1 MRPFKSRILCK
12 LSLDMKLTTLL
23 SLLFIICCSIEN
35 YATHN
40 RAGEI
45 TYEQIG
51 ELTIRATIT
60 TYTKT
65 SSSAADRDSVEIF
78 WGDGTTEWVLR
89 SNGQGDLLP
98 NDIKVNR
105 YIAEHTYPG
114 RGTYTISM
122 TDPNRVASILN
133 VNFPNSVNVPFY
145 LETTFTLLNP
155 LFQGR
160 NNSVTLLQPPIDF
173 SCVGQVFVH
182 NPNAFDADGDSLA
195 YEFTIPRFERDQA
208 VPEYLFPDE
217 ISPGEDNQI
226 ALDPIT
232 GTFTWNS
239 PQRPGEYNIAFRIKE
254 FRSGVLINST
264 VRDMQVFVRNCT
276 DAPPEIE
283 VVESIC
289 VVAGELVT
297 IDLLVNDP
305 DSFDLVSVSATGGP
319 FEFEESSAAISNSN
333 IFQSTPINA
342 IFSWQTTCDHIS
354 QAEYQVV
361 FRAVDNSFGDTTG
374 LADLKT
380 LRIKVIGPPPQDLQ
394 AIGIE
399 DRVDLS
405 WEFPYECEETEVIE
419 FLGFSVWRKV
429 GSSEISQDSCY
440 NGLGGTGYQEV
451 IFITKDNDGSRYN
464 VSDTNVESGVIYC
477 YRILAEF
484 SQLTDSGNPFNRVS
498 SIASNEVC
506 MILKQDFPLITKVS
520 VVETDINDGVVDIAW
535 TKPSPTDL
543 DTIQNPG
550 PYRYQLLRSDGNSAF
565 EDVIGASF
573 IIENFSDIV
582 DTFFTD
588 SNLNTSDNRYDYQI
602 AFYDTDITEN
612 SRNSFNATSVFLN
625 VSPTDQAINLS
636 WTSDVPWQNR
646 EYIIYRVNGDNLDSL
661 GTSISREFTDQGLI
675 NDQEYCYVV
684 TALGSYGLDNV
695 PQVLVNNSQ
704 IACGAPS
711 DDVAPCAPGVTV
723 ENVCT
728 APNLFDDAEA
738 LFNIIR
744 WEVEDDCETLSDLAG
759 YQVYFST
766 SMDDNGSVVGTLDG
780 QSNRVFEHSPSF
792 GVAGCYSVSSL
803 DEKGNESVPSAI
815 ICTENCPTY
824 QLPNSFTP
832 NSDGANDLFT
842 PISSQFIARVE
853 MEIYNRWGQK
863 VFVTDNPAIDWDG
876 TNLSGKTLEDGV
888 YYYTCVVF
896 EQKLNEIEER
906 SEILNGF
913 IHLIKGE

>member
-1 MRPFKSRILCK
+1 
-12 LSLDMKLTTLL
+12 MKLVTIF
-23 SLLFIICCSIEN
+23 SLLILICFSVES

-45 TYEQIG
+45 TYEQID

-65 SSSAADRDSVEIF
+65 SSSAADRDSIEIF
-78 WGDGTTEWVLR
+78 WGDGTNEWVLR
-89 SNGQGDLLP
+89 SNGQGDPLP

-208 VPEYLFPDE
+208 VPEYLFPNE
-217 ISPGEDNQI
+217 ISPGENNQI
-226 ALDPIT
+226 SLDPVT
-232 GTFTWNS
+232 GTFTWDA
-239 PQRPGEYNIAFRIKE
+239 PQRPGEYNIAFKIKE

-264 VRDMQVFVRNCT
+264 VRDMQVFVRNCD
-276 DAPPEIE
+276 DAPPVIE
-283 VVESIC
+283 LVESIC
-289 VVAGELVT
+289 VVAGELVN

-319 FEFEESSAAISNSN
+319 FEFEESSAMISNSN
-333 IFQSTPINA
+333 VFQSTPIEST
-342 IFSWQTTCDHIS
+342 FSWQTTCDHIS

-380 LRIKVIGPPPQDLQ
+380 LRIKVIGPQPQDLQ
-394 AIGIE
+394 AIGTQ
-399 DRVDLS
+399 DRVDLN
-405 WEFPYECEETEVIE
+405 WEFPYECQETDIIE

-429 GSSEISQDSCY
+429 GSSEINQDSCY
-440 NGLGGTGYQEV
+440 NGLDGTGYQEV
-451 IFITKDNDGSRYN
+451 IFITNEDDGSRYN

-498 SIASNEVC
+498 SIASDEVC
-506 MILKQDFPLITKVS
+506 MILNQDFPLLTKVS
-520 VVETDINDGVVDIAW
+520 VIETGQTNGVIDVSW
-535 TKPSPTDL
+535 TKPSSLDL

-550 PYRYQLLRSDGNSAF
+550 PYRYQLLRSDGSFAYEEVPDAN
-565 EDVIGASF
+565 F
-573 IIENFSDIV
+573 IIQNFGDSV

-588 SNLNTSDNRYDYQI
+588 TNLNTTDNQYDYQV
-602 AFYDTDITEN
+602 AFYDTDITDN

-625 VSPTDQAINLS
+625 VSPTDQANNLS
-636 WTSDVPWQNR
+636 WSFDVPWQNMN
-646 EYIIYRVNGDNLDSL
+646 YVIYRVNGNTLDSI
-661 GTSISREFTDQGLI
+661 GAVTSTSFTDVGLT
-675 NDQEYCYVV
+675 NEEEYCYAV
-684 TALGSYGLDNV
+684 TAFGSYGLDNV
-695 PQVLVNNSQ
+695 PQQLVNDSQ
-704 IACGAPS
+704 VACGIPG
-711 DDVAPCAPGVTV
+711 DDVAPCAPAVTV
-723 ENVCT
+723 DNVCT
-728 APNLFDDAEA
+728 VPNLFDDADE

-744 WEVEDDCETLSDLAG
+744 WEVDDECETVSDLAG

-766 SMDDNGSVVGTLDG
+766 SPDDIGSIVASLDG
-780 QSNRVFEHSPSF
+780 ADNQVFEHSPSF
-792 GVAGCYSVSSL
+792 GVAGCYSVTSL
-803 DEKGNESVPSAI
+803 DDKGNESDPSVI
-815 ICTENCPTY
+815 ICTENCPSY
-824 QLPNSFTP
+824 QLPNTFTP
-832 NSDGANDLFT
+832 NSDGANDLFK

-863 VFVTDNPAIDWDG
+863 IFETDDPDIDWDG
-876 TNLSGKTLEDGV
+876 TNLSGKSLEDGV

-896 EQKLNEIEER
+896 EQKLNEIVER